1 MIEKFS
7 KEELESIKTTYF
19 NILALLLNKESI
31 KSKYFGCLLKWGM
44 QLELS
49 SNDLHYIEHSFN
61 HLKFEMPETN
71 LEKINAMFDL
81 VYMIYL
87 DNIVED
93 IELEV
98 AAHYA
103 EHLGFHKSIV
113 GELFQSIATAP
124 FDGKGKEA
132 LKKELSEFLKS
143 QNY

>member
-19 NILALLLNKESI
+19 NILALLLSKETI
-31 KSKYFGCLLKWGM
+31 RSKYFGCLLKWGM

-49 SNDLHYIEHSFN
+49 SKDLHYIEHSFS

-98 AAHYA
+98 ASHYA

-113 GELFQSIATAP
+113 GELFQNIATAP
-124 FDGKGKEA
+124 FDGKDKNE

-143 QNY
+143 QSY